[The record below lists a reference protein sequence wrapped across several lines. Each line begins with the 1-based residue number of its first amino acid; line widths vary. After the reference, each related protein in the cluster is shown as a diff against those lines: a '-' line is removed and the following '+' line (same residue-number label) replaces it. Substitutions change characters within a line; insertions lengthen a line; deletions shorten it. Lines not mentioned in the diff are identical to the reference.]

1 MIIIK
6 ALQEMVQHGC
16 HEKSIARL
24 HVTALGIAQ
33 PQPCDQQAVAPAR
46 QTAKVPAAAL
56 ES

>member
-24 HVTALGIAQ
+24 HVTALGIAL

-46 QTAKVPAAAL
+46 QMAKVPAAAL